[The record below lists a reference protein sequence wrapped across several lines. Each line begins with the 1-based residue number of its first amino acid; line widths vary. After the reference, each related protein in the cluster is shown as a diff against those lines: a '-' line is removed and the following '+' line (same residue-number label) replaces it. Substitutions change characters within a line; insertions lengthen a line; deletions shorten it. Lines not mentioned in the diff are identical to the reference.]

1 MSKREAGVLD
11 NLKLAFLIM
20 ASPWLV
26 FALDLILP
34 FDLNRLGILPRNFI
48 GLRGIILSPF
58 LHAGIPHLL
67 ANSGALFFLSFLG
80 FSLNRSATF
89 RALAII
95 VLLGGAGVW
104 VFGAPVYH
112 IGASGVVFGLF
123 GYLLASGLFH
133 KDIKAIIVS
142 ALVFFL
148 YGGLVFSF
156 LRVMPGISWAAH
168 FWGFV
173 AGLLAAWLTRPKK

>member
-1 MSKREAGVLD
+1 L
-11 NLKLAFLIM
+11 
-20 ASPWLV
+20 
-26 FALDLILP
+26 
-34 FDLNRLGILPRNFI
+34 
-48 GLRGIILSPF
+48 
-58 LHAGIPHLL
+58 PHLL

-80 FSLNRSATF
+80 LCLNRAATLK
-89 RALAII
+89 ALLII
-95 VLLGGAGVW
+95 VFLGGFGVW

-133 KDIKAIIVS
+133 KDLRAIFVS

-148 YGGLVFSF
+148 YGGLVYSF
-156 LRVMPGISWAAH
+156 LMVMPGISWAAH